1 LAQSRCCFV
10 QAIEIAKVLPRFAD
24 DAGIIVIFRQLMP
37 GDHRLGPQGLEHI
50 LISFIL
56 VAFSEELA

>member
-1 LAQSRCCFV
+1 LKS
-10 QAIEIAKVLPRFAD
+10 KVLPRFAD